1 MSIIL
6 SLILITS
13 FAGTFLILKIAVR
26 KNILDI
32 PNIRS
37 SHTQPT
43 PRGGGLAI
51 VISWYIG
58 LAALRYI
65 GMIESDLF
73 FALLSGAVL
82 ATISFLDDLFD
93 IKPGLRILFQI
104 VTVMSGLFFIGG
116 FKVIYLSGTI
126 LNYPVI
132 LTFLAILGGVW
143 FINLFNFL
151 DGIDAYASTETLL
164 VALGMLLV
172 LNNPVLLILIFAVMG
187 FLFWNWP
194 KAKIFMGDIGS
205 TQLGYIL
212 LILAIYFNNQFKF
225 NFLGWLILTSLFWVD
240 ATLTLFKRWRNKE
253 NLSQAHR
260 KHYYQRIVQYGFSH
274 RKTVI
279 ISILINIVF
288 VILVLLSEKGILS
301 YFISFPVCLLINVI
315 LVKAIDNKIPF
326 KSV

>member
-1 MSIIL
+1 LSIIL

-132 LTFLAILGGVW
+132 LTFLAILGGIW

>member
-132 LTFLAILGGVW
+132 LTFLAILGGIW

>member
-1 MSIIL
+1 LSIIL

>member
-1 MSIIL
+1 LSIIL

-132 LTFLAILGGVW
+132 LTFLAILGGIW

-301 YFISFPVCLLINVI
+301 YFISFPVCLLINVS